1 MGGSLRPPRTLSKP
15 TISMPGMI
23 GHGLAMIVLL
33 TRRIFGLVLTL
44 IAVSLLIFAVMVLLP
59 GDPAAI
65 TLGTSATSETL
76 AALRHD
82 MGLDQ
87 PLIVRYGQW
96 LAGALTGDLGTS
108 YTYGV
113 PVAGLIAER
122 LVVTLPLAL
131 LAILLSVVV
140 AVPLGVAAAARRG
153 GVFDIIATLF
163 SQMGIAVPGFW
174 VGLLLVLVF
183 ATSLGWMPAGGFPGW
198 ESGFWP
204 AAKSLV
210 LPAAALALPQAAVLT
225 RVTRSAVLDTLHE
238 DFARTAIAKGLSR
251 SRVLWGH
258 VVPNAL
264 VPVLTILGLQFTFLV
279 AGAVLIENVFTLPGL
294 GRLAYQALSQR
305 DVIVLQDVVLF
316 FAGLVIVV
324 NFLVDLSYL
333 VIDPRLR
340 AGGAR

>member
-1 MGGSLRPPRTLSKP
+1 
-15 TISMPGMI
+15 
-23 GHGLAMIVLL
+23 MIVLL
-33 TRRIFGLVLTL
+33 TRRIIGLILTL
-44 IAVSLLIFAVMVLLP
+44 IAVSLLVFTVMALLP

-65 TLGTSATSETL
+65 TLGTSATPETL

-87 PLIVRYGQW
+87 PLFIRYGQW
-96 LAGALTGDLGTS
+96 LAGALTGDLGRS

-113 PVAGLIAER
+113 PVAGLIVER
-122 LVVTLPLAL
+122 LTVTLPLAI
-131 LAILLSVVV
+131 LAIILSMLI
-140 AVPLGVAAAARRG
+140 AVPLGAAAAARRG
-153 GVFDIIATLF
+153 SFFDGVATLF

-174 VGLLLVLVF
+174 VGLLLILLF

-198 ESGFWP
+198 SNGVWP
-204 AAKSLV
+204 ALKSLV
-210 LPAAALALPQAAVLT
+210 LPAVALALPQAAVLT

-238 DFARTAIAKGLSR
+238 DFARTAVAKGLSR
-251 SRVLWGH
+251 SGVLWGH

-305 DVIVLQDVVLF
+305 DVIVLQDVILF

-333 VIDPRLR
+333 AIDPRLR